1 MNLRFSSL
9 CFLFGAL
16 AACNPPADPPELP
29 PAEDSDFAWVMDGY
43 SPLFDG
49 HSLNGW
55 RGLGREDIPS
65 GHWVVDGDAIH
76 KVASGSI
83 PRAADGQVLAG
94 GDLIT
99 HATYTDFDLRFE
111 WKVAPG
117 ANSGIKYNADETIS
131 VATAPATGALG
142 FEYQVLDDSL
152 HVDGALTTHR
162 AGSLYDLLAAPDD
175 KPINDPGSFNTGR
188 IVWHGGHGQHWLNG
202 TLVVEFDVA
211 SAEFTAA
218 YKASKYSGFEGF
230 VTPKEAPI
238 VLQDHG
244 DDVWFRHLQIKRLTP

>member
-1 MNLRFSSL
+1 
-9 CFLFGAL
+9 
-16 AACNPPADPPELP
+16 
-29 PAEDSDFAWVMDGY
+29 MDGY